1 MVFIFVSYLITF
13 LCSAVINFEEL
24 NQRYCESRDLLLSR
38 LYFGTSSLGFLPA
51 NLAMAAPLAWYVM
64 NNWLQNFAFRVKPQ
78 ALNFVLA
85 ALGALLISWITVSW
99 QTWKAARTNPVN
111 SLKYE

>member
-1 MVFIFVSYLITF
+1 
-13 LCSAVINFEEL
+13 
-24 NQRYCESRDLLLSR
+24 
-38 LYFGTSSLGFLPA
+38 
-51 NLAMAAPLAWYVM
+51 
-64 NNWLQNFAFRVKPQ
+64 
-78 ALNFVLA
+78 LNFVLA